1 MNDTFTTVTDKD
13 TGAGGGAIAGV
24 FINPVARIFHVP
36 LSGFISNNRNINF
49 RQRKL
54 TTCLN

>member
-1 MNDTFTTVTDKD
+1 MNDIFTTLTDKV
-13 TGAGGGAIAGV
+13 TGAGGRATVGV

-36 LSGFISNNRNINF
+36 LSGFISNNVNINF
-49 RQRKL
+49 RQCKL